1 MNVFVKVFY
10 HLPPT
15 VPAFTPGG
23 FHVNLNY
30 FFGSA
35 RAYHC
40 EAKPGTANR
49 YRLTGVKAVLAVVRI
64 IRLIS

>member
-15 VPAFTPGG
+15 FSGFTPGG
-23 FHVNLNY
+23 LYVNLNY
-30 FFGSA
+30 LFGSA

-40 EAKPGTANR
+40 EAQPGTAN
-49 YRLTGVKAVLAVVRI
+49 
-64 IRLIS
+64 